1 MMKGKSMAE
10 EILDKNVNTVEV
22 DEPEIDGE
30 IKDIE
35 DNTQVEHAY
44 GADDIQILEGL
55 EAVRKRPGM
64 YIGSTGESGLHHLV
78 YEIVDNA
85 IDEALAGYC
94 TEINVKILPGDVI
107 EVTDNGRGIPT
118 GIHPKEKISAAT
130 VVYTILHAGG
140 KFGGGGYKV
149 SGGLHGVGASVV
161 NALSEW
167 LELTVYDGKE
177 IHFQRFENGGHYKE
191 QMKVIGT
198 TDKTGTQVRFKPDST
213 IFHSTEFKYDILLDR
228 LREQAFLNAGLKI
241 VLSDLRDE
249 DKPKQEVLQYEGG
262 IISYVEWLQKKRGAE
277 ALHPDVVY
285 IEGLLD
291 NISVE
296 IAFQYNTDFNSET
309 FRSFAN
315 NIHTVD
321 GGTHEIAFKNAL
333 NKVINDFVKQYK
345 EQQANNNKKSKKK
358 QDEVKEFV
366 PLSGEAIREAINA
379 VISVKLPECEFEGQ
393 TKGKLGNPEVRPVVY
408 KITVEKL
415 TYYFEEHPDTIATIA
430 QKCINAQAARDAAKK
445 AMEAKRK
452 SVTDGASLPGKL
464 ADCSDTDPEKTEVYI
479 VEGDSAGG
487 SAKQGR
493 DRRFQAI
500 LPLWGKMLNVE
511 KARADKVYNN
521 DKLQPVVKALGTGI
535 GEDFDITKLRY
546 GRVVVMADADVDGSH
561 IRTLLLT
568 FFFRFMRPL
577 IEEGHVYLAQPPLF
591 KVFRGKKVRY
601 AFSDE
606 ERDAYI
612 AELAGESNAKVDVQ
626 RYKGLGEMDP
636 EQLWE
641 TTMDPAARTMIKVNL
656 EDAAKAD
663 EIFSILMGDKVEP
676 RREFIEQNARYA
688 RILIYNLFIRAR
700 KNKIREC
707 LRVLL

>member
-228 LREQAFLNAGLKI
+228 LREQAFLNAGHKI
-241 VLSDLRDE
+241 VLSDLREE

-688 RILIYNLFIRAR
+688 KDLDI
-700 KNKIREC
+700 
-707 LRVLL
+707 